1 MLSGECYELAG
12 DREVL
17 DFPNDAAND
26 IGSPPPA
33 VVNEIEER
41 PILDEMIARM
51 QQEQDERAA
60 GGSSS
65 GHQLRARNTDQR
77 GSDRQSTDRRD
88 QATGYQLHCNCQ
100 FF

>member
-1 MLSGECYELAG
+1 MLLTAG

-26 IGSPPPA
+26 IGSPPQA
-33 VVNEIEER
+33 MVNGIEER

-65 GHQLRARNTDQR
+65 GHQLRTRSTDQR
-77 GSDRQSTDRRD
+77 STDGQTSDRRD
-88 QATGYQLHCNCQ
+88 QATGDHFIASGITCI
-100 FF
+100 

>member
-1 MLSGECYELAG
+1 LTG

-26 IGSPPPA
+26 VGSPPPA
-33 VVNEIEER
+33 MVNGVEER

-65 GHQLRARNTDQR
+65 GHQLRTRSTDQR
-77 GSDRQSTDRRD
+77 SADQRSQVTTTGDRLNTTLLS
-88 QATGYQLHCNCQ
+88 YFCNLC
-100 FF
+100 